1 MQLARFTAQVVMM
14 GHIFCCILHNFLCV
28 RYYNYVKQASVV
40 RKVQGYM
47 GAPAESLIYGCGD
60 GVVEGV
66 GGSSA
71 IAIRG
76 WGKEATSNHNAST
89 FSP

>member
-1 MQLARFTAQVVMM
+1 MQ
-14 GHIFCCILHNFLCV
+14 
-28 RYYNYVKQASVV
+28 
-40 RKVQGYM
+40 VQGYM

-60 GVVEGV
+60 GVEEGV
-66 GGSSA
+66 GRSSA

>member
-1 MQLARFTAQVVMM
+1 MCKLYCTVYKAGTRVQ
-14 GHIFCCILHNFLCV
+14 
-28 RYYNYVKQASVV
+28 
-40 RKVQGYM
+40 VQGYM

-60 GVVEGV
+60 GVVEGG

-89 FSP
+89 FGP

>member
-1 MQLARFTAQVVMM
+1 MCKLYCTVYKAGTRVQ
-14 GHIFCCILHNFLCV
+14 
-28 RYYNYVKQASVV
+28 
-40 RKVQGYM
+40 VQGYM

-76 WGKEATSNHNAST
+76 WGKEATFNHNAST
-89 FSP
+89 FGP

>member
-1 MQLARFTAQVVMM
+1 MCKLYCTVYKAGTRVQ
-14 GHIFCCILHNFLCV
+14 
-28 RYYNYVKQASVV
+28 
-40 RKVQGYM
+40 VQGYM

-60 GVVEGV
+60 GVLEGV

>member
-1 MQLARFTAQVVMM
+1 MQ
-14 GHIFCCILHNFLCV
+14 
-28 RYYNYVKQASVV
+28 
-40 RKVQGYM
+40 VQGYM

-89 FSP
+89 FGP

>member
-1 MQLARFTAQVVMM
+1 MCKLYCTVYKAGTRVQ
-14 GHIFCCILHNFLCV
+14 
-28 RYYNYVKQASVV
+28 
-40 RKVQGYM
+40 VQGYM

-89 FSP
+89 FGP

>member
-1 MQLARFTAQVVMM
+1 MCKLYCTVYKAGTRVQ
-14 GHIFCCILHNFLCV
+14 
-28 RYYNYVKQASVV
+28 
-40 RKVQGYM
+40 VQGYM

>member
-1 MQLARFTAQVVMM
+1 MCKLYCTVYKAGTRVQ
-14 GHIFCCILHNFLCV
+14 
-28 RYYNYVKQASVV
+28 
-40 RKVQGYM
+40 VQGYM
-47 GAPAESLIYGCGD
+47 GAPAESLIYGCGDGD

-76 WGKEATSNHNAST
+76 WGKEATSNHNALT